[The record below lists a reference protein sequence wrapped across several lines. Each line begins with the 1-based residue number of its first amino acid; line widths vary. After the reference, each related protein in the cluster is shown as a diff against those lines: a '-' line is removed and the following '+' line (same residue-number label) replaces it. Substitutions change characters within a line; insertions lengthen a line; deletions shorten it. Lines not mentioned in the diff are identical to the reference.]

1 MRYSKWLP
9 VNMVWNHSTQQ
20 YEDAEEKAFERDK
33 YDELVN
39 ELTSN
44 IVKFDTPSEDD
55 YQHYY
60 EWRLKH
66 KRRHVM
72 MNSHHTEFNFIQ
84 ELLKLAKLENNQFA
98 INCLQYE
105 SYNHE
110 QTKIIAESEAVK
122 QYYIAAHQRYENIK
136 NEMMSRTFYH
146 SKFRVPGAIIKVI
159 DEQLIEKTLI
169 LGDVDICGNIGT
181 WVDDN
186 EYDDYPGNRWTVIA
200 VKIPLR
206 NFISK
211 IRKS

>member
-1 MRYSKWLP
+1 MIWDYS
-9 VNMVWNHSTQQ
+9 VQQ

-39 ELTSN
+39 QLTTN
-44 IVKFDTPSEDD
+44 IVKFDEPSEDD
-55 YQHYY
+55 YRHFNV
-60 EWRLKH
+60 WRQKH

-72 MNSHHTEFNFIQ
+72 KNSRHSEFNFIQ
-84 ELLKLAKLENNQFA
+84 ELLKLAKSENNEFA
-98 INCLQYE
+98 IKVLQYE
-105 SYNHE
+105 VYNHE
-110 QTKIIAESEAVK
+110 QIKFIAESEAVK
-122 QYYIAAHQRYENIK
+122 QYYVEAQQRYENIR

-146 SKFRVPGAIIKVI
+146 SRFRVPGAIIKVI

-186 EYDDYPGNRWTVIA
+186 EYDDYPGNRLTVIA